1 MKKKILSLILAT
13 TIGATVMSPTADAAV
28 NPTDKL
34 DAVFYGAQ
42 YRNDLIKADLDKIN
56 TDVITFGYRVTDFDK
71 SKYPT
76 DLVRKIP
83 SNSKAYFYTDVAHY
97 DNMNG
102 IQKYVASDKNTY
114 YINTRTPGTTVISIG
129 KSDNNTKLV
138 EEAKKKKLGVY
149 LGLPMSKH
157 YTESNKNWL
166 PDRQFLKA
174 NEVATQ
180 QFIDKYN
187 KSVDG
192 FYLTTEMPVRDNASW
207 QPVYDIYNMQTRL
220 VNKAAP
226 GKITLMSP
234 YLTSR
239 KNDNGTCPTGSG
251 VSQYQAGMKKL
262 LSYANGTNLLII
274 PQDGIGTDTTA
285 LRADRST
292 RHCMT
297 TEDAFA
303 AMSKVGGNRLL
314 VNLEAMNPGYKTST
328 GGKVRTPSNIKRFDQ
343 QNAATAPYVSGKI
356 SYMWNNVS
364 NKQEVGLK
372 GMSGS
377 EKYMGKGGGGIYKAA
392 QRAKSNTTKT
402 TSQPIHQTTN
412 ITSSLS
418 SKPWWRR

>member
-1 MKKKILSLILAT
+1 
-13 TIGATVMSPTADAAV
+13 
-28 NPTDKL
+28 
-34 DAVFYGAQ
+34 
-42 YRNDLIKADLDKIN
+42 
-56 TDVITFGYRVTDFDK
+56 
-71 SKYPT
+71 
-76 DLVRKIP
+76 
-83 SNSKAYFYTDVAHY
+83 
-97 DNMNG
+97 
-102 IQKYVASDKNTY
+102 
-114 YINTRTPGTTVISIG
+114 
-129 KSDNNTKLV
+129 
-138 EEAKKKKLGVY
+138 
-149 LGLPMSKH
+149 
-157 YTESNKNWL
+157 
-166 PDRQFLKA
+166 
-174 NEVATQ
+174 
-180 QFIDKYN
+180 
-187 KSVDG
+187 
-192 FYLTTEMPVRDNASW
+192 
-207 QPVYDIYNMQTRL
+207 MQTRL

-239 KNDNGTCPTGSG
+239 KNDNGECPTGSG

-285 LRADRST
+285 LKSDRSQ

-297 TEDAFA
+297 TEDAFS
-303 AMSKVGGNRLL
+303 AMSKVSGNHLL
-314 VNLEAMNPGYKTST
+314 VNLEAMNPGYKTPT

-392 QRAKSNTTKT
+392 QKAKNNTPKT
-402 TSQPIHQTTN
+402 TSQPVHQTTN
-412 ITSSLS
+412 IMSSLS

>member
-13 TIGATVMSPTADAAV
+13 TIGVTVMAPTADAAV
-28 NPTDKL
+28 KPTDKL

-83 SNSKAYFYTDVAHY
+83 SNSKAYFYTDIAHY

-102 IQKYVASDKNTY
+102 IQKYVASDRNTY
-114 YINTRTPGTTVISIG
+114 YINTRTPGITVISIG

-207 QPVYDIYNMQTRL
+207 QPVYDIYNMQTKL
-220 VNKAAP
+220 VNKASP
-226 GKITLMSP
+226 GKTTLMSP
-234 YLTSR
+234 YLASR
-239 KNDNGTCPTGSG
+239 KTDNGTCPAGSG
-251 VSQYQAGMKKL
+251 VSQYQAGVKKL

-314 VNLEAMNPGYKTST
+314 VNVEAMNPGYKTST

-372 GMSGS
+372 GMVGA
-377 EKYMGKGGGGIYKAA
+377 EKYMGKGGGGIYQIA
-392 QRAKSNTTKT
+392 QKAKSSPVKSTTQ
-402 TSQPIHQTTN
+402 SVYQPVN
-412 ITSSLS
+412 EMSSLS